1 MVTDEILIVSVLI
14 IVGSLV
20 AFYWKLKKQIL
31 DEEKS
36 KNQPILELN
45 ENIIKL
51 NETIK
56 HLIDDIS
63 NLKERIKEHGKQI
76 DTLKLDVEEL
86 KTKMNIYHKGS

>member
-20 AFYWKLKKQIL
+20 GFYWKLKKQIL
-31 DEEKS
+31 DEEKNKS
-36 KNQPILELN
+36 QPILELN
-45 ENIIKL
+45 ANIIKL

-63 NLKERIKEHGKQI
+63 NLKDRIKEHGKQI